1 MQAGGSGDARRD
13 PAMKSKSIYPLY
25 FVLVALVLY
34 LAFFIVPSLSGIVY
48 SFTDWSS
55 YSDEIN
61 FLGWDNFARILSP
74 EENYLGYIANTFVFT
89 FWTIIIK
96 TVFGLALALL
106 LNEGVKRF
114 VHGYRVLIYLPVILP
129 TLVVALIFRSI
140 LHPATGL
147 LNSFLRAIGLN
158 SLALPWLIDPRIAL
172 YSVIGVDS
180 WKGIGYIMVILLA
193 GLQTI
198 PKDYYEAAQIDGAN
212 AWERFRY
219 ITIPML
225 MPALMIVTVLNVLY
239 GLRVFDI
246 IYALTN
252 GGPGYATEVL
262 STEIFKAF
270 SKGQFGLG
278 TAVSSV
284 LFVILVIAGY
294 FVIRLME
301 NQPERE

>member
-1 MQAGGSGDARRD
+1 
-13 PAMKSKSIYPLY
+13 MKSHRSYPFY
-25 FVLVALVLY
+25 FVLAALVLY
-34 LAFFIVPSLSGIVY
+34 VAFFIIPSLSGIAY

-55 YSDEIN
+55 YSDEVEFIG
-61 FLGWDNFARILSP
+61 LDNYRTILSP
-74 EENYLGYIANTFVFT
+74 DENYLSFIGNTLLFT

-106 LNEGVKRF
+106 LNEGVRRF
-114 VHGYRVLIYLPVILP
+114 VNVYRVLIYLPVILP

-140 LHPATGL
+140 LDPASGL
-147 LNSFLRAIGLN
+147 LNSTLRAIGLDA
-158 SLALPWLIDPRIAL
+158 LALPWLTDPSIAL

-198 PKDYYEAAQIDGAN
+198 PKDLYEAASIDGAG
-212 AWERFRY
+212 AWAKFRF
-219 ITIPML
+219 ITLPML

-246 IYALTN
+246 VYALTN

-278 TAVSSV
+278 TAISSI
-284 LFVILVIAGY
+284 LFLILVVAGY
-294 FVIRLME
+294 LVIRVME
-301 NQPERE
+301 RQSDRE

>member
-1 MQAGGSGDARRD
+1 
-13 PAMKSKSIYPLY
+13 MKSHRSYPFY
-25 FVLVALVLY
+25 FVLAALVLY
-34 LAFFIVPSLSGIVY
+34 VAFFIIPSLSGIAY

-55 YSDEIN
+55 YSDEVEFIG
-61 FLGWDNFARILSP
+61 LDNYRTILSP
-74 EENYLGYIANTFVFT
+74 DENYLSFIGNTLLFT

-106 LNEGVKRF
+106 LNEGVRRF
-114 VHGYRVLIYLPVILP
+114 VNVYRVLIYLPVILP

-140 LHPATGL
+140 LDPASGL
-147 LNSFLRAIGLN
+147 LNSTLRAIGLDA
-158 SLALPWLIDPRIAL
+158 LVLPWLTDPSIAL

-198 PKDYYEAAQIDGAN
+198 PKDLYEAASIDGAS
-212 AWERFRY
+212 AWAKFRF
-219 ITIPML
+219 ITLPML

-246 IYALTN
+246 VYALTN

-278 TAVSSV
+278 TAISSI
-284 LFVILVIAGY
+284 LFLILVVAGY
-294 FVIRLME
+294 LVIRVME
-301 NQPERE
+301 RQSDRE

>member
-1 MQAGGSGDARRD
+1 MKT
-13 PAMKSKSIYPLY
+13 PATYPFY
-25 FVLVALVLY
+25 FVLAALVLY
-34 LAFFIVPSLSGIVY
+34 VTFFIVPSVSGIAY

-55 YSDEIN
+55 YSDEVEFIG
-61 FLGWDNFARILSP
+61 LDNYRTILSP
-74 EENYLGYIANTFVFT
+74 DEGYLALIGNTLVFT
-89 FWTIIIK
+89 FWTIIVK

-106 LNEGVKRF
+106 LNSGVRRF
-114 VHGYRVLIYLPVILP
+114 VNGYRVLIYMPVVLP

-140 LHPATGL
+140 LNPAHGL
-147 LNSFLRAIGLN
+147 LNSFLESVGLGA
-158 SLALPWLIDPRIAL
+158 LALPWLIDPDIAL

-198 PKDYYEAAQIDGAN
+198 PRDYYEAAEIDGAG
-212 AWERFRY
+212 AWAKFRY

-239 GLRVFDI
+239 GLRVFDMV
-246 IYALTN
+246 YALTN

-262 STEIFKAF
+262 ATEIFKSF

-278 TAVSSV
+278 TAISSI
-284 LFVILVIAGY
+284 LFLILVVAGY
-294 FVIRLME
+294 LVIRVME
-301 NQPERE
+301 RQPDRQ